1 MTRMLSGILRPKH
14 PGQPRLALGVF
25 GKHPG
30 WNDHIDDIG
39 LEPDAQILE
48 AGCGPGGNVDLL
60 SRHGRVTAFDMD
72 PATVALC
79 GREHDIVCALGRLPD
94 DHPFHGTRR
103 FDMVAALDVI
113 EHVEDDAASV
123 GSLASCLREGGWLL
137 LTVPAFQW
145 MFSAHDRFHHTP
157 DGAQTQRPVGQRS
170 GESGEPAD
178 EIGLDQQTVPP
189 AHASLGGIPLF
200 PQHHELGKIQ
210 RILMRRR
217 VGTMVVAE
225 LAIVTLVHHALMLG
239 RHDAFDMA
247 VVPVDAVEERVER
260 RAEIETATAS
270 VANLIDPQRIFRELS
285 GIDRLNQT

>member
-1 MTRMLSGILRPKH
+1 MEPEAYQQMRLLQSEHWWFVARRRILDS
-14 PGQPRLALGVF
+14 L
-25 GKHPG
+25 
-30 WNDHIDDIG
+30 IDDIG

-145 MFSAHDRFHHTP
+145 MFSAHDRFHHHRRRYRRHEVQALVESA
-157 DGAQTQRPVGQRS
+157 GLQVQRAGYFN
-170 GESGEPAD
+170 A
-178 EIGLDQQTVPP
+178 L
-189 AHASLGGIPLF
+189 LF
-200 PQHHELGKIQ
+200 PAIAML
-210 RILMRRR
+210 RLMNRGGGNPVRSDMTMPWRWVNTLLKR
-217 VGTMVVAE
+217 VFASEVWWLRHVRFPFGTSIFLVARK
-225 LAIVTLVHHALMLG
+225 V
-239 RHDAFDMA
+239 R
-247 VVPVDAVEERVER
+247 
-260 RAEIETATAS
+260 
-270 VANLIDPQRIFRELS
+270 
-285 GIDRLNQT
+285 